1 MAKVETFIKVTMEM
15 TLDEARAVRDQLG
28 EAPYGSSTQD
38 AYDALS
44 LALDTVEGVGE

>member
-28 EAPYGSSTQD
+28 EAPYGAPTQG
-38 AYDALS
+38 AFDALTK
-44 LALDTVEGVGE
+44 ALDQVEGVGA